1 MLAMVGVLTP
11 QKLAD
16 ATVSP
21 EPDFRHSPGH
31 HCSPPLS
38 GTFTQRKSR
47 KVEDGS
53 VLKTIGP
60 DLGLEMTSAVMSHP
74 GRAARREEEQSEG
87 ER

>member
-1 MLAMVGVLTP
+1 MGHGVFTP

-31 HCSPPLS
+31 HCPPPLS
-38 GTFTQRKSR
+38 GTFTQRKSQ

-60 DLGLEMTSAVMSHP
+60 DLGLEVTSAVMGHP
-74 GRAARREEEQSEG
+74 GRAAGREEEQSEG
-87 ER
+87 EL